1 MGNLFLTQYD
11 GAILGPIAKLLG
23 LILNGIYYVL
33 DQTAKFMFGGDSM
46 GNAGLC
52 IVIFT
57 FIVNAIMIPLTIKQQ
72 KFSKLTSVM
81 QPELAAIQK
90 KYNGKRDEAS
100 IRRMQLEQQ
109 EVYQK
114 YGTSPTGGC
123 LPLLISLPI
132 ILALYR
138 VVQNVP
144 AYVDAIKSIY
154 DSAASAIDGSQ
165 NCIDVLVNYIA
176 GHDGAGEF
184 AVSVQNVGDW
194 GSNLADALTQKAS
207 DGSYNHIIDVLSQF
221 RTSTWTNFIAECKTA
236 AVDASVI
243 QTIES
248 ASASVI
254 NVNSFLGLNIADTPT
269 LTGFSVV
276 IPVLA
281 IATQFI
287 NTKMLTSTS
296 AAKKTDDPSAK
307 TMSTMNNIMPFI
319 SGFMCLMLP
328 IGIGIYWIAG
338 SLFRIVQQFFVN
350 RHMEKVDVEELRQKN
365 LNKLEKK
372 NQKREKMGLPT
383 KSLSDVA
390 NTRTSTID
398 SGNDRS
404 ASKKKYEPKD
414 YQSNENVN
422 TNSISSIANM
432 LNRKNDD

>member
-33 DQTAKFMFGGDSM
+33 DNTAKFLFGGDSM

-90 KYNGKRDEAS
+90 KYNGKKDEAS

-123 LPLLISLPI
+123 LPLLISFPI

-144 AYVDAIKSIY
+144 AYVNAIKDMY
-154 DSAASAIDGSQ
+154 DGAAVAIANSKD
-165 NCIDVLVNYIA
+165 CLDVLASFIA
-176 GHDGAGEF
+176 GHDGSSEF
-184 AVSVQNVGDW
+184 AVAVQNVSDW
-194 GSNLADALTQKAS
+194 GSNLTDALAQKAS

-221 RTSTWTNFIAECKTA
+221 RTSTWDHFIAECTK
-236 AVDASVI
+236 VDSSVI
-243 QTIES
+243 PAIQST
-248 ASASVI
+248 ASSVTNI
-254 NVNSFLGLNIADTPT
+254 NSFLGLNIADTPT
-269 LTGFSVV
+269 LTSVSVV
-276 IPVLA
+276 VPVLA

-287 NTKMLTSTS
+287 NTKMLTSTNGS
-296 AAKKTDDPSAK
+296 KNNDDPSAK

-319 SGFMCLMLP
+319 SGLMCLMLP
-328 IGIGIYWIAG
+328 IGIGIYWIAS

-350 RHMEKVDVEELRQKN
+350 RHMAKVDVEELRQKN
-365 LNKLEKK
+365 LEKLAKK

-390 NTRTSTID
+390 NTRTSSID
-398 SGNDRS
+398 TNYDKP

-414 YQSNENVN
+414 YQSNKDVN